1 MIDEEQHILRY
12 WEKEF
17 PHLKPRKNRGGNRIY
32 SEKDIEL
39 IRLIKN
45 MLRVDKL
52 SLKGAKEAIL
62 KFLNE
67 SENVSLFHE
76 MEKDGFSDL
85 EDFTENNLVES
96 KSKKKTTITFN
107 LNEAEELLNL
117 LKRFSFELSKKN

>member
-1 MIDEEQHILRY
+1 MVDEEQHILRY

-45 MLRVDKL
+45 LLRVEKL

-62 KFLNE
+62 KLLADE
-67 SENVSLFHE
+67 SGNTLFPDLDNISLSNKT
-76 MEKDGFSDL
+76 EKFDEALIDL
-85 EDFTENNLVES
+85 
-96 KSKKKTTITFN
+96 KSKKKAPFSFN
-107 LNEAEELLNL
+107 DQEAIELLNL
-117 LKRFSFELSKKN
+117 LKKIALAFGREN

>member
-39 IRLIKN
+39 IKLIKN
-45 MLRVDKL
+45 MLRVEKL
-52 SLKGAKEAIL
+52 SLKGAKESIL

-67 SENVSLFHE
+67 SENVSLFQD
-76 MEKDGFSDL
+76 MEKDSFSDL
-85 EDFTENNLVES
+85 DNFAENHLVES
-96 KSKKKTTITFN
+96 KSKKKTSITFN
-107 LNEAEELLNL
+107 LDEAKELLNL
-117 LKRFSFELSKKN
+117 LRRFSFELSKKN